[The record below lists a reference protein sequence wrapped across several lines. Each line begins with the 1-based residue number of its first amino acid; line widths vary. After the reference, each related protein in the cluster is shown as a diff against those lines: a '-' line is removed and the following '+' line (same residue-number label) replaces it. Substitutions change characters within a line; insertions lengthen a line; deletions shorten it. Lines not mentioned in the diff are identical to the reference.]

1 MGRNTEIYTFD
12 REKAKQNLLPFIS
25 DKVLNGKSFL
35 QFLNE
40 RTNEYGKS
48 ICTEIHQVAR
58 VISEDINDIRPDDL
72 LELMFF
78 FDEEIIYNKN
88 IPENDAGNYGIR
100 LLYELPAKTVCTGYM
115 FQYGNYTH
123 HYPIEEIHKT
133 DAGMNISTEAFLG
146 FNAYIILLTG
156 KILDSGIDGHSY
168 TEENFTD
175 TEKKIYQEIYRKFSD
190 QRDFLNVVEK
200 EFSYL
205 KENFAKDDNGADA
218 QTVWYALDFFS
229 KSVEMH
235 QQIHHHQGRVVI
247 LDY

>member
-12 REKAKQNLLPFIS
+12 REKAKHNLLPFIS
-25 DKVLNGKSFL
+25 DQVLHRKSFL

-40 RTNEYGKS
+40 RKKECGES
-48 ICTEIHQVAR
+48 ICTDLHQVAR

-78 FDEEIIYNKN
+78 FDEEIIYNKD
-88 IPENDAGNYGIR
+88 IPENDAANYGIR
-100 LLYELPAKTVCTGYM
+100 LLDELPTKTVCTGYM

-123 HYPIEEIHKT
+123 HYPIEEINKT
-133 DAGMNISTEAFLG
+133 DAGMNISAEDFLG
-146 FNAYIILLTG
+146 FNAYIMLLTR
-156 KILDSGIDGHSY
+156 KILDSGINGYSY
-168 TEENFTD
+168 TEQNFTD
-175 TEKKIYQEIYRKFSD
+175 TEKRIYQEIYRKFSD
-190 QRDFLNVVEK
+190 QQDFLNVVEE

-205 KENFAKDDNGADA
+205 KESFAKDDNGADA